1 VEGGSLGVAA
11 QLALVPVG
19 PFFFFFFFF
28 LEFMFIDQWVLESQ
42 SSGVG
47 GSITGR
53 RKRVEVRG
61 PASYIVSSGIAWYVR
76 NSELN

>member
-1 VEGGSLGVAA
+1 MEGGSLGVAA

-19 PFFFFFFFF
+19 PFFFF